1 MLDYIF
7 GTLHLPR
14 GRKPTKYRLDQPI
27 PQTYGA
33 QLLYPFRRASTSAP
47 AQRL

>member
-1 MLDYIF
+1 VLDYIF

-14 GRKPTKYRLDQPI
+14 AQANKVLAGDQPI

-47 AQRL
+47 APRL